1 MRPIIFCDFD
11 GTITDSDNIIAVMKK
26 FAPVGWEQIVHDVLQ
41 KNVSISGGVGKM
53 FSLIRSDIK
62 QDIIDYLLQE
72 AKIRPGFKELIL
84 FAKERQIPFYVVS
97 GGIDFFVEP
106 LLENDL
112 ELDNIYCNKA
122 DFSGEFIRIDWPNSC
137 DQHCDKDCGCCK
149 PTVMRRLADEDHYKI
164 VIGDSITDLEAAKQA
179 DLVFARDFLIEKCR
193 EEGIAFHPF
202 ETFFDCITHLKSEL
216 GVSV

>member
-26 FAPVGWEQIVHDVLQ
+26 FAPASWEQIARDVLQ
-41 KNVSISGGVGKM
+41 KNVSISEGVGKM
-53 FSLIRSDIK
+53 FSLMRSDVK

-72 AKIRPGFKELIL
+72 AKIRPGFKQIIA
-84 FAKERQIPFYVVS
+84 FAKEQQIPFYVVS

-106 LLENDL
+106 LLKNDL
-112 ELDNIYCNKA
+112 ELDRIYCNKA
-122 DFSGEFIRIDWPNSC
+122 DFSGEYISIDWPYTC
-137 DQHCDKDCGCCK
+137 DEHCDNGCGCCK

-202 ETFFDCITHLKSEL
+202 ETFFDCMTHLKSEL